1 MEMLEDYTN
10 FMVFELLDS
19 GERQRLNLEEQE
31 FRENNGDILLHD
43 SQVVIIIKE
52 EIRRIYIWKG
62 YQSSV
67 RKKFIASRIA
77 QDLQQELTN
86 IAKLHRCKI
95 VSVDQGEE
103 PQEFLNAFAF
113 KKHEISE
120 DDRNN
125 HAKNVASYISI
136 KPKSTLKMKSYKLD
150 YHIRESNSVIKPKTL
165 ISSRSTNLIKNTE
178 EKSKKILNKV
188 KNVEVPKNF
197 KRKNILV
204 GNNTLYGILIKKA
217 EIFGKPIEESEWAPI
232 KNLSKEIIEL
242 NGHKLRF
249 HIDPKNNIIEA
260 IEVLEKLSPK
270 ESEAKIKEEKADS
283 KEIKAKEIDYSKWT
297 VKELKAFC
305 RKNNIHVPSSYRK
318 AQIIGLVKEFNE
330 NRH

>member
-103 PQEFLNAFAF
+103 PQEFLNAFGF

-120 DDRNN
+120 DDRKN
-125 HAKNVASYISI
+125 HAK
-136 KPKSTLKMKSYKLD
+136 K
-150 YHIRESNSVIKPKTL
+150 
-165 ISSRSTNLIKNTE
+165 
-178 EKSKKILNKV
+178 
-188 KNVEVPKNF
+188 
-197 KRKNILV
+197 
-204 GNNTLYGILIKKA
+204 
-217 EIFGKPIEESEWAPI
+217 
-232 KNLSKEIIEL
+232 
-242 NGHKLRF
+242 
-249 HIDPKNNIIEA
+249 
-260 IEVLEKLSPK
+260 
-270 ESEAKIKEEKADS
+270 
-283 KEIKAKEIDYSKWT
+283 
-297 VKELKAFC
+297 
-305 RKNNIHVPSSYRK
+305 
-318 AQIIGLVKEFNE
+318 
-330 NRH
+330 